1 MKVRFEEK
9 AAVSSTA
16 LSVGDVSISAIT
28 TDVFCF
34 VVFFFINSMKTLFMF
49 IFFCQRLP
57 LLEWSEHEHC
67 PP

>member
-28 TDVFCF
+28 PDVFCF
-34 VVFFFINSMKTLFMF
+34 VVFVSSI
-49 IFFCQRLP
+49 Q
-57 LLEWSEHEHC
+57 
-67 PP
+67 

>member
-34 VVFFFINSMKTLFMF
+34 VVFFFHQFNEDTFSVY
-49 IFFCQRLP
+49 FFCQRLP